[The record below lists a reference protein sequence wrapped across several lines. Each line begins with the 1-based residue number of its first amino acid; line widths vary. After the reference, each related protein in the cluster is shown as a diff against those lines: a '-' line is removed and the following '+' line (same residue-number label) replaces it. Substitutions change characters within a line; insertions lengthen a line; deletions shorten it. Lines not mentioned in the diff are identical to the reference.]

1 MKEKATQSAMR
12 AYPSLWGTLAG
23 ALGSLCCLGP
33 SAAMILGLGASSTL
47 AGLALHRSLA
57 LGLGLALL
65 GFGLVRSYRQNRSC
79 TVAARWRSPGL
90 LLGTFALSYT
100 LLAYGLPQVAAS
112 SAISS
117 QAVVAK
123 QPGLALSRLSLSLE
137 KMDCPPCVV
146 RVAQI
151 LSAQPAV
158 NSFTVQEGLDVVTI
172 DYDPALI
179 SQLQLVAL
187 FPTNYHAVSI
197 SATELP

>member
-1 MKEKATQSAMR
+1 MKETATQGAVR
-12 AYPSLWGTLAG
+12 AHSSLWGTIAG

-33 SAAMILGLGASSTL
+33 SAALILGMGASSTL

-57 LGLGLALL
+57 LGLGLAML
-65 GFGLVRSYRQNRSC
+65 GFGLLHSYRQSRSC
-79 TVAARWRSPGL
+79 TVAARWHSPVL
-90 LLGTFALSYT
+90 LLGTFVLSYT

-112 SAISS
+112 NAITRPA
-117 QAVVAK
+117 AVSE
-123 QPGLALSRLSLSLE
+123 QLGLTLSRLSLSLE

-146 RVAQI
+146 RVEQI

-158 NSFTVQEGLDVVTI
+158 NSFTAQEGLDRVTI

-179 SQLQLVAL
+179 SQLQLVTL